1 MKQKSYLGI
10 LLSGIVFLMLSG
22 MASANETDAN
32 AEAFQDMLQAATE
45 DDC

>member
-1 MKQKSYLGI
+1 MKQKSYITI

-22 MASANETDAN
+22 MASANETDPN
-32 AEAFQDMLQAATE
+32 VEAFQDMLASTME

>member
-1 MKQKSYLGI
+1 MKQKSYINI

-22 MASANETDAN
+22 MASANETDPN
-32 AEAFQDMLQAATE
+32 VEAFQDMLQAATE

>member
-1 MKQKSYLGI
+1 MKQKSYITI

-22 MASANETDAN
+22 MASASETDSN
-32 AEAFQDMLQAATE
+32 VEAFQDMLQAATE